1 MKTKEFVRR
10 EIVNWI
16 FLLLPFIYLAIVRE
30 KLPGFAPFRLN
41 EEQTIYQVL
50 LFVMGISF
58 FWYIIYLIK
67 PLVVPKTAFHNNLK
81 SFYRVGTL
89 MLAFTSI
96 LSVSFISEKIGIQ
109 FNWARICFILGMVFM
124 LAIGN
129 LYPTLKFNYFFGIRN
144 AWTQSSEIIWRK
156 THLLGGRIFF
166 LGGLAGAL
174 YGLFFNVHPVPYMP
188 VIYVGYV
195 FILGFVPVIYS
206 YFLFRRFQSM

>member
-1 MKTKEFVRR
+1 MKTIEFVKR

-16 FLLLPFIYLAIVRE
+16 FLLLPFIYLVIVRE
-30 KLPGFAPFRLN
+30 KMPRFAPFQLN

-58 FWYIIYLIK
+58 FWYVIYLFK
-67 PLVVPKTAFHNNLK
+67 PLVVPTTTFHNNLK
-81 SFYRVGTL
+81 SFYRIRSL
-89 MLAFTSI
+89 MLAFTSL
-96 LSVSFISEKIGIQ
+96 LSVSFISEKIGIP

-144 AWTQSSEIIWRK
+144 VWTQSNELIWRK
-156 THLLGGRIFF
+156 THLLAGRIFF

-188 VIYVGYV
+188 VIYVGYI
-195 FILGFVPVIYS
+195 FILGFIPLVYS
-206 YFLFRRFQSM
+206 YLLFRRFQSR

>member
-1 MKTKEFVRR
+1 MKTKEFVKR
-10 EIVNWI
+10 EILNWI

-30 KLPGFAPFRLN
+30 KMPRFAPFQLN

-58 FWYIIYLIK
+58 FWYVIYLFK
-67 PLVVPKTAFHNNLK
+67 PLVVPTTAIHNNLK
-81 SFYRVGTL
+81 NFYRIRSL
-89 MLAFTSI
+89 MLAFTSL
-96 LSVSFISEKIGIQ
+96 LSVSFISEKIGIP

-144 AWTQSSEIIWRK
+144 VWTQSNELIWRK
-156 THLLGGRIFF
+156 THLLAGRIFF
-166 LGGLAGAL
+166 LGGWTGAL

-188 VIYVGYV
+188 VIYVGYI
-195 FILGFVPVIYS
+195 FILGLIPLVYS
-206 YFLFRRFQSM
+206 YLLFRRFQSR